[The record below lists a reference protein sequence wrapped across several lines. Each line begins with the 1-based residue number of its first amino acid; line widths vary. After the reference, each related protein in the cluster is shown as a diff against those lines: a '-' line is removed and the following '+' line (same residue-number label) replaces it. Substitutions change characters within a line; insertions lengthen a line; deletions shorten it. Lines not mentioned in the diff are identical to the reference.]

1 MKRGVGADKTT
12 IHNLGFCSGGN
23 GTNVAVIDTKD
34 GKIIRTRPFV
44 STEKYTAEEMRL
56 WSIKKGDKEYKAS
69 EKSVIPPFAYIFKQR
84 LLSPNRMLYP
94 LRREDW
100 SPEHRNPQNRGVS
113 KFVRISWDEALDTI
127 ASEIRRQY
135 DTYGPGSIFAQLDG
149 HGQTRSVHGP
159 HGCMY
164 RLLNLMGGFCLQS
177 RNADSWEG
185 WYWGAKHV
193 WACDRGLGE
202 QGNLLNDITQNTKL
216 LLVWG
221 GDADTTP
228 LGWGGMCSTRFL
240 FWCTE
245 IGIKQ
250 VYICPDVNY
259 SCACHNDKWI
269 PIYPNTDQA
278 MQWAIAYTWIT
289 EGTYDQEYLDTHAIG
304 FEYVKRHALGED
316 EDGIVKTPK
325 WAEELC
331 GVPARTIK
339 AVARAWHKVPTTVA
353 HGNGGSYIR
362 AAFSH
367 EPARMEVTLLSMQGL
382 GRPGRNQ
389 FRMVEWGHLGKATA
403 IPYPRPEVVPNV
415 GGAYNGNRNHQPSNF
430 IVKTQ
435 VQTMLQTEEQQWW
448 FGTAMSS
455 FPLED
460 QFVEYAFPPEDED
473 PFIHMIW
480 SDTPCLS
487 TCWNHGNGNVAA
499 WRNPR
504 IEFYL
509 VQHPWLENDMIYA
522 DMLLPVNLVYQT
534 DDINIDIF
542 GGDMVKIYY
551 EEKCIEQ
558 TCEEYSDWEIVCMIA
573 DRLGLLDQYTEST
586 DPEFFIRRGWER
598 SGVGDRMTYEEFREK
613 EYYIIPT
620 IDNWDEMPAGFGAF
634 CEDPEGH
641 PLDTPTGKLE
651 IYSESLAEYFLDDK
665 ERRPY
670 PFFIDE
676 SDEHHDNL
684 HCERAKDYPFLLVS
698 NHPHWRVHAQ
708 FDDIP
713 WTREVETCKIEGPDG
728 YLYEPIWINPT
739 DAERLGI
746 KHRDIVRIYNER
758 GWVMG
763 GAYVTERIM
772 PRCCRRI
779 TARVSTRSSRACPT
793 APARTTSS
801 PRSRRRRRTA
811 WERSRAASSSESRRS
826 MCSSWQ
832 NSIPRRLAATT
843 SPSTGSRLPR
853 G

>member
-403 IPYPRPEVVPNV
+403 IPYPRPEVVPSV

-613 EYYIIPT
+613 EY
-620 IDNWDEMPAGFGAF
+620 
-634 CEDPEGH
+634 
-641 PLDTPTGKLE
+641 
-651 IYSESLAEYFLDDK
+651 
-665 ERRPY
+665 
-670 PFFIDE
+670 
-676 SDEHHDNL
+676 
-684 HCERAKDYPFLLVS
+684 
-698 NHPHWRVHAQ
+698 
-708 FDDIP
+708 
-713 WTREVETCKIEGPDG
+713 
-728 YLYEPIWINPT
+728 
-739 DAERLGI
+739 
-746 KHRDIVRIYNER
+746 
-758 GWVMG
+758 
-763 GAYVTERIM
+763 
-772 PRCCRRI
+772 
-779 TARVSTRSSRACPT
+779 
-793 APARTTSS
+793 
-801 PRSRRRRRTA
+801 
-811 WERSRAASSSESRRS
+811 
-826 MCSSWQ
+826 
-832 NSIPRRLAATT
+832 
-843 SPSTGSRLPR
+843 
-853 G
+853 